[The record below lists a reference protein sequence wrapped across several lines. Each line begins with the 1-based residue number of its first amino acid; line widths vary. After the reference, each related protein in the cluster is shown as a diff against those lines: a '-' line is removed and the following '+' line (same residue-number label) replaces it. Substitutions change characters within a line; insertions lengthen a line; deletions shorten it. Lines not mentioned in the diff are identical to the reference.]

1 MTKLQRTDSDWKT
14 AVAHG
19 ASVVFWLA
27 AWQVASW
34 AMAQPLILPGPLE
47 VVLALGDA
55 VVRASFWTSIGFSAA
70 RIAGALVVTYVL
82 ALPAAFLAHR
92 IRAIRMLLA
101 PPLQAIKATPVVC
114 VVVLLLLWLG
124 SANVSFAAV
133 LLMALPGLYFTTLEG
148 LAHQD
153 VRMTELFDV
162 HGVCGVRRALA
173 LTWQQV
179 LPYVRAASANVV
191 GMAWKAGVAA
201 ELIGVPIGSIGE
213 RIYQSKLLIETAD
226 VLAWTV
232 VVIVLSAACERVI
245 LALLRA
251 SGPASARLAI
261 RLRRTPDTW
270 RTSDAR
276 CTSDASGT
284 SEAGQAVSF
293 VTPGAI
299 ELRDVRPSYE
309 GFDHEI
315 NLSVAGGARVCLTGP
330 SGQGKTTT
338 LRIVAGLLRPAAG
351 THYIPAR
358 RAMLFQE
365 SRLIEDASAL
375 QNILLF
381 AAPEVDEAATRAA
394 LHALL
399 PDVDVRV
406 PVRALSGGQRRRV
419 ELIRTLFIPS
429 DAVLLDEPF
438 TGLDA
443 AAREVAAAFV
453 LEHLQGRTLLIA
465 THDPRDLALQS

>member
-1 MTKLQRTDSDWKT
+1 MAKLQRTDNDWKT

-27 AWQVASW
+27 VWQAASW
-34 AMAQPLILPGPLE
+34 VMSQPLILPGPLE
-47 VVLALGDA
+47 VVLALAGA
-55 VVRASFWTSIGFSAA
+55 VVQPSFWTAVGFSAA
-70 RIAGALVVTYVL
+70 RIVGALIVAYLL

-92 IRAIRMLLA
+92 VSLIRLLLVS
-101 PPLQAIKATPVVC
+101 PLQTIKATPVVC

-153 VRMTELFDV
+153 VRMAELFDV
-162 HGVCGVRRALA
+162 HGVRAARRALA

-201 ELIGVPIGSIGE
+201 ELIGVPMGSIGE

-232 VVIVLSAACERVI
+232 VVIALSALCERLV
-245 LALLRA
+245 LTLLRA
-251 SGPASARLAI
+251 SGPASVHLAI
-261 RLRRTPDTW
+261 WLRR
-270 RTSDAR
+270 RSYAH
-276 CTSDASGT
+276 AG
-284 SEAGQAVSF
+284 SEPAQAISAVA
-293 VTPGAI
+293 PGAI
-299 ELRDVRPSYE
+299 ELRAVRPPYE
-309 GFDHEI
+309 AFGHEI
-315 NLSVAGGARVCLTGP
+315 DLSVAGGKRVCLTGP

-338 LRIVAGLLRPAAG
+338 LRIVAGLLRPVAG
-351 THYIPAR
+351 TYYIPGS

-365 SRLIEDASAL
+365 SRLIEDASAW

-381 AAPEVDEAATRAA
+381 ADASTSEDEVRVI
-394 LHALL
+394 LHRLL
-399 PDVDVRV
+399 PGVDVHA
-406 PVRALSGGQRRRV
+406 PVRSLSGGQRRRV
-419 ELIRTLFIPS
+419 ELIRTLLIPG

-443 AAREVAAAFV
+443 ASRENAVAFV
-453 LEHLQGRTLLIA
+453 LDYLRGRTLLIA

>member
-1 MTKLQRTDSDWKT
+1 MTKPQRTDTDWKT

-47 VVLALGDA
+47 VVLALADA
-55 VVRASFWTSIGFSAA
+55 VMHASFWTSIGFSVV
-70 RIAGALVVTYVL
+70 RIAGALVVAYVL

-92 IRAIRMLLA
+92 VRAVRILLA

-162 HGVCGVRRALA
+162 HAVYGVRRALA

-201 ELIGVPIGSIGE
+201 ELIGVPLGSIGE

-232 VVIVLSAACERVI
+232 VVIALSAACERIV

-251 SGPASARLAI
+251 SGPASVRLAI
-261 RLRRTPDTW
+261 RLRRTSDTI
-270 RTSDAR
+270 
-276 CTSDASGT
+276 GT
-284 SEAGQAVSF
+284 SNSGQAVSF

-299 ELRDVRPSYE
+299 ELRSVRPPHE
-309 GFDHEI
+309 GFDHEL
-315 NLSVAGGARVCLTGP
+315 NLSVAGGNRVCLTGP

-338 LRIVAGLLRPAAG
+338 LRVAAGLLKPVAG
-351 THYIPAR
+351 TYFIPGG

-381 AAPEVDEAATRAA
+381 AAPEVDEAAARTA
-394 LHALL
+394 LHTLL
-399 PDVDVRV
+399 PDVEVHAL
-406 PVRALSGGQRRRV
+406 VRALSGGQRRRV
-419 ELIRTLFIPS
+419 ELIRTLLIPS

-443 AAREVAAAFV
+443 ASRENAAAFV
-453 LEHLQGRTLLIA
+453 LDYLQGRTLLIA

>member
-1 MTKLQRTDSDWKT
+1 MTKLQRTDNDWKT

-70 RIAGALVVTYVL
+70 RIAGALITAYVL

-133 LLMALPGLYFTTLEG
+133 LLMALPGLYFTTFEG

-162 HGVCGVRRALA
+162 HGVRGVRRALA

-251 SGPASARLAI
+251 SGPASVRLAI
-261 RLRRTPDTW
+261 RLRRTSDTW
-270 RTSDAR
+270 R
-276 CTSDASGT
+276 TSDASGT

-365 SRLIEDASAL
+365 SRLIEDTSAL

-394 LHALL
+394 LHTLL
-399 PDVDVRV
+399 PDADVCL
-406 PVRALSGGQRRRV
+406 PVRTLSGGQRRRV

-429 DAVLLDEPF
+429 DAVLLDEPY

-453 LEHLQGRTLLIA
+453 LEYLQGRTLLIA